1 MGVLVGTSLI
11 VIIPEG
17 VETLY
22 SASETGHTHA
32 RRGITH
38 RSLDVRW
45 HVHENHPRD
54 VPLRSSVTIAGRAAV
69 SDNTF
74 GAMPG
79 PVIPSDVGAEKL
91 KSSSPPQTPTTPG
104 VVHALEETGAAS
116 PQKEGVHKPHRT
128 PHAWIGISLI
138 LGFILMYLIDT
149 LPSLR
154 PAPPPRTHNVY
165 SLSDLSAAAPLSPSG
180 QPVPKAAFST
190 TLGLVIHAAAD
201 GIALGASSSQPSL
214 SFIIFIAI
222 MIHKAPAAF
231 GLTSV
236 LLKQGLGKRMAR
248 AHLVAFSLA
257 APLGALATWLVV
269 RILGAGGVGLGGE
282 ESIRWWTGVLLL
294 FSGGTFL

>member
-22 SASETGHTHA
+22 SASEAGHSHN
-32 RRGITH
+32 G
-38 RSLDVRW
+38 RSTAHKPLDVRW
-45 HVHENHPRD
+45 HVNENHPQD
-54 VPLRSSVTIAGRAAV
+54 ISLRSTIGITRRTEGSA
-69 SDNTF
+69 F

-79 PVIPSDVGAEKL
+79 PVIPSDVGAGTL
-91 KSSSPPQTPTTPG
+91 KSSSPPKTPTTPG
-104 VVHALEETGAAS
+104 VVQALEEPGSAS
-116 PQKEGVHKPHRT
+116 PPEEDVHELHRT
-128 PHAWIGISLI
+128 PHAWIGISLT

-154 PAPPPRTHNVY
+154 PIPPPRTHNVY
-165 SLSDLSAAAPLSPSG
+165 SLSDLSSASPPSPSG

-248 AHLVAFSLA
+248 AHLVAFSVA
-257 APLGALATWLVV
+257 APLGALATWLTV
-269 RILGAGGVGLGGE
+269 RILGVGGVGLGGE
-282 ESIRWWTGVLLL
+282 EAIRWWTGVLLL